1 LYWYPWSNICYLDL
15 VTYKEIKNIL
25 DTYSFEEVLELNELT
40 EEDVLLFLVEERIV
54 KLPKEKPL

>member
-1 LYWYPWSNICYLDL
+1 L